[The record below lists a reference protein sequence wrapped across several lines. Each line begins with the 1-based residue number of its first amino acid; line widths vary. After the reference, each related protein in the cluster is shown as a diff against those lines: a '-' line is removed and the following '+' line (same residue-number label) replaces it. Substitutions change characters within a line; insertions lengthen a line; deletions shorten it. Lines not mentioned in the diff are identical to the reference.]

1 MGCSGCFLGPSWL
14 VSGRSGAITGPWGG
28 RIGRLFVL
36 SWGCLRN
43 QIFGLLAPPRTEAL
57 TRRDEGGRGGRR
69 MGEGRMGE
77 GGGTGGDEKR
87 GRWLFIFPDNAS
99 ESCAERDERKR
110 EEGGKERSERTEAHP
125 WSSPA
130 DSTESGPPSDHGRAT
145 RAGRRHGAKTEA
157 NKVEREARKWRGRF

>member
-77 GGGTGGDEKR
+77 GGGTGGRRSGGAGCLFFQTMLLNLVPNATR
-87 GRWLFIFPDNAS
+87 GS
-99 ESCAERDERKR
+99 ERR
-110 EEGGKERSERTEAHP
+110 GGKERSERTEAHP